1 MQTKVGLFDVKNV
14 IVNMC
19 IKYVIKRQDYL
30 NMLFILFLN
39 GLKLNFLIFQLQK
52 TIRNILCDVFIGLDE
67 NYYVPGLNGSHPAI
81 LEFYFLTVSIPKQ
94 KANSE
99 QKYDRN
105 FLFFYR
111 EFRNFGVSLMRV
123 PN

>member
-81 LEFYFLTVSIPKQ
+81 LEFYFLTVSIQSRKQ
-94 KANSE
+94 ILNKNMIEIFFSSTVNSE
-99 QKYDRN
+99 ILVY
-105 FLFFYR
+105 L
-111 EFRNFGVSLMRV
+111 
-123 PN
+123 